1 MHIWTGKSHM
11 QMILNGDFV
20 LQAALQA
27 YCKRLNEV
35 RTEILED
42 LKTGFVKLPVEVI
55 RSVENR
61 SPGKLVRFTFKKYN
75 VFKCGRR
82 GCHEFSWEVF
92 KVRVTLLL
100 QQFHSL

>member
-1 MHIWTGKSHM
+1 
-11 QMILNGDFV
+11 MILNGDFV
-20 LQAALQA
+20 FQAALQA

-61 SPGKLVRFTFKKYN
+61 SPGKLVRFTFKKYD
-75 VFKCGRR
+75 VFKCGRK
-82 GCHEFSWEVF
+82 GWGHKLSLHVL
-92 KVRVTLLL
+92 KAGVTLLRKDDK
-100 QQFHSL
+100 S